1 MYEVKRVRLRLRD
14 GARSVEIRS
23 ESNVISVER
32 VDQIIKGV
40 TTMEKYRRN
49 RM

>member
-1 MYEVKRVRLRLRD
+1 MLYIAERRNLKVYEVKRVRLRLRD

-32 VDQIIKGV
+32 VDQNMLK
-40 TTMEKYRRN
+40 
-49 RM
+49 